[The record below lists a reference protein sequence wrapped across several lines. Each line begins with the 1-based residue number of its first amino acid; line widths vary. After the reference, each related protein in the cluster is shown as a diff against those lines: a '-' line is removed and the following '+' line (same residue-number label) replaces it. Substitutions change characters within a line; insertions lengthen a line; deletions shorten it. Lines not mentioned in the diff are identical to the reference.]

1 MEKGRI
7 KRKGLRAKGEGFF
20 LENEKKKYLGS
31 LESISMKNMRLTSLF
46 LSLKV
51 FTG

>member
-20 LENEKKKYLGS
+20 LENEKKKISRLTGEYFYEEHEIDFIV
-31 LESISMKNMRLTSLF
+31 LES
-46 LSLKV
+46 
-51 FTG
+51 